1 MVEKKEPNDT
11 EKSTI
16 QTMGNL
22 KVEDLDE
29 FEAKEI
35 LQRLIARGGSINKVV
50 QEEIKDLICTIDIEI
65 IASEV
70 YDDLDGICVEEL
82 WDRSGPSRYGY
93 TDPSDEV
100 WVMIEEVLTPHV
112 ERIRQYQDAG
122 MLNQARQYCLAVLEG
137 ISTYSVSSSSEFRNW
152 APDSP
157 AEAFSWIY
165 SKWKNGANKDRYTK
179 EFEQTVRKKFPEWNI
194 FGLSISST

>member
-16 QTMGNL
+16 QAMRNL
-22 KVEDLDE
+22 KVKDLDE

-50 QEEIKDLICTIDIEI
+50 QEEIKDLM
-65 IASEV
+65 
-70 YDDLDGICVEEL
+70 CVEEL

-93 TDPSDEV
+93 TDPSDEA
-100 WVMIEEVLTPHV
+100 WVMIEEILTPRV

-137 ISTYSVSSSSEFRNW
+137 ISTYSVNSSSEFRDW
-152 APDSP
+152 APDGP

-165 SKWKNGANKDRYTK
+165 SKWKNGANKDR
-179 EFEQTVRKKFPEWNI
+179 W
-194 FGLSISST
+194 SINYQRFIRVFYKPGQSKVV